1 MCSYGENFEDH
12 YYCYYYCYCYYFC
25 YHLDSVFY
33 NNNVNKVLGDDELYL
48 MDSTTSNIE
57 RDHREE
63 MNAHLRLKRHLK

>member
-33 NNNVNKVLGDDELYL
+33 NNNVNKDLDDDELYL
-48 MDSTTSNIE
+48 MDSTTNYID
-57 RDHREE
+57 RDHR
-63 MNAHLRLKRHLK
+63 